1 VRNCGPTPRPE
12 WGLWSGAFLAYI
24 WPMLNRRRFL
34 NDLTRH
40 EAYLCSHLREISKRC
55 RISSVLISGISAGRR
70 TWMDASDAELEKAAS
85 YVEKNDAGVNP
96 RFKWPVAVSQL
107 LACSLLLVRSPAR
120 KILQRG
126 ARIIGQRITQNN
138 FQSHNKLAVIFHAIW
153 GEISREAK

>member
-1 VRNCGPTPRPE
+1 MGKRQFKGTLAGMRPLVRRV
-12 WGLWSGAFLAYI
+12 SGVYLA
-24 WPMLNRRRFL
+24 MLNRRRFL

-96 RFKWPVAVSQL
+96 RFK
-107 LACSLLLVRSPAR
+107 
-120 KILQRG
+120 
-126 ARIIGQRITQNN
+126 
-138 FQSHNKLAVIFHAIW
+138 
-153 GEISREAK
+153 